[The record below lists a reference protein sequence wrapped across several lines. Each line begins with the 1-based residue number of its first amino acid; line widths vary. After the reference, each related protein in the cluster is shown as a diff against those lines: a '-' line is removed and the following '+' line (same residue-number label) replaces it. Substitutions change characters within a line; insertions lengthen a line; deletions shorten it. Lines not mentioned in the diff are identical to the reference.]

1 MKRREIL
8 ALLSA
13 LPTAGLPS
21 LSRAAGFP
29 EKQISLVVPFGPG
42 GATDIAAR
50 TLADEASAQFK
61 QPFVVL
67 NRPGAS
73 ATIGTAE
80 VFRAKPDGYTVLLAD
95 NISTV
100 LQPQR
105 MKLAYRGAEDFDPVV
120 RIADVP
126 NVLSVRADSKWKT
139 LADFVKDAKANPGA
153 IRVSTAGQFTGTDL
167 NIRELNY
174 VAGMKTT
181 TVPVGGGTGAAVTL
195 LLGGHV
201 EAVVGAPAAVVS
213 FAQAGTLR
221 PLTVFANQ
229 RVALFPDLPTTAE
242 AGHETT
248 MRVMLFVSAP
258 KGLDNATLRT
268 LHDGFAAALNGE
280 RFHAFARKTGYIVDV
295 KGSAELRK
303 ELDEWRTYFAGLMHK
318 LGPDEANE
326 NPKRS

>member
-1 MKRREIL
+1 MKRRDIL
-8 ALLSA
+8 AMLSV
-13 LPTAGLPS
+13 LPATGLS
-21 LSRAAGFP
+21 GLTRAAGFP
-29 EKQISLVVPFGPG
+29 EKAISLVVPFGPG

-50 TLADEASAQFK
+50 TLADEATPHFK
-61 QPFVVL
+61 QPFVIL

-80 VFRAKPDGYTVLLAD
+80 VFRAKPDGYTVLLGD
-95 NISTV
+95 NISTA

-105 MKLAYRGAEDFDPVV
+105 MKLPYRGAEDFDPVI

-139 LADFVKDAKANPGA
+139 LADFVEDAKARPGG

-167 NIRELNY
+167 NIRELNH
-174 VAGMKTT
+174 VAGVNTT
-181 TVPVGGGTGAAVTL
+181 TVPVAGGTGAAVTL

-201 EAVVGAPAAVVS
+201 EAVVGAPAAVIG

-229 RVALFPDLPTTAE
+229 RVSLFPDVPTTAE

-258 KGLDNATLRT
+258 KGVGDATMRT
-268 LHDGFAAALNGE
+268 LHDGFSAALKGE
-280 RFHAFARKTGYIVDV
+280 RFKAFARKTGYIVDV
-295 KGSAELRK
+295 QGPQALRK
-303 ELDEWRTYFAGLMHK
+303 ELDDWRSYFAGLMQK
-318 LGPDEANE
+318 LGPDEAAD